1 MTQNIYKLTILKL
14 DHRPERDK
22 RITTHCALVSRAFG
36 ADEFYFSGIEDKKL
50 IENINKIKKTWG
62 GDFKIEYCKT
72 PLKFVKELIS
82 KNWYVIHLTMYG
94 LNITKEIENIKK
106 IKKNQ
111 NILLIVGGSKVP
123 REYYEIANCNVA
135 VGNQPHSEVAAISI
149 VLYLLDSNQLNKD
162 FEHSLIKIDPDSK
175 IKKVIN
181 L

>member
-1 MTQNIYKLTILKL
+1 
-14 DHRPERDK
+14 
-22 RITTHCALVSRAFG
+22 
-36 ADEFYFSGIEDKKL
+36 
-50 IENINKIKKTWG
+50 
-62 GDFKIEYCKT
+62 
-72 PLKFVKELIS
+72 
-82 KNWYVIHLTMYG
+82 
-94 LNITKEIENIKK
+94 
-106 IKKNQ
+106 
-111 NILLIVGGSKVP
+111 LLIVGGSKVP